1 MLQRRDLLKLTAGG
15 LAAGVGSLV
24 AASDQAGAQGQSSP
38 DPSPFGFTNVLEV
51 ARAFAKRPFQP
62 ASTDLPAP
70 FNNLGYDQYVAIR
83 ARQETMVWAGD
94 NIGFAIEPLHRGFI
108 FSAPMQIYLL
118 EGGTPRQLTYNRAQF
133 DFGAL
138 QVPQNLSDLGF
149 SGFRVLQPREGGG
162 FADAAIFQG
171 ASFFRAIARGQTLG
185 ATARGLTIR
194 TGDPRGEEFPAFRA
208 MWVEKPTPA
217 SNTLVIYALLDSE
230 SVTGAYRFTLR
241 LGEAT
246 IIDTEATLIPRVAI
260 HHFGL
265 GAMSAAYLFGPV
277 DRRRTDDVRPAVCEM
292 NGLQMLTGRD
302 EWIWRPVANRETLQ
316 VSSFVDDNPKGFG
329 FLMRDRDFNSYQ
341 DDDQK
346 WETRPSL
353 WIEPIGDWGAGNV
366 QLVEIP
372 SESEINS
379 NMVAYWRPALPLAQE
394 AMFAY
399 RQFWCWQPPAKP
411 ALAAVSASRGGR
423 GAGGPKRRRFIVA
436 FTGDFFADPQRTTGL
451 KHVLSA
457 TPGSISISRRYLYPD
472 RKLCRVVFDIDPG
485 SETYSEI
492 RLLLDVGGKPVSETW
507 LYRWTA

>member
-15 LAAGVGSLV
+15 LAAGIGSLA
-24 AASDQAGAQGQSSP
+24 AASDEAGAQGQSSP

-83 ARQETMVWAGD
+83 ARPETMVWASD

-138 QVPQNLSDLGF
+138 QVPQNLPDLGF

-208 MWVEKPTPA
+208 MWIEKPTPA

-241 LGEAT
+241 PGEAT

-260 HHFGL
+260 DHFGL

-379 NMVAYWRPALPLAQE
+379 NMVAYWRPAVPLAQE

>member
-15 LAAGVGSLV
+15 LAALGGVAP
-24 AASDQAGAQGQSSP
+24 AADPALAQA
-38 DPSPFGFTNVLEV
+38 PSAPEPPPFNFGNVVDV
-51 ARAFAKRPFQP
+51 ARALAKRPFQAA
-62 ASTDLPAP
+62 ASDLPAP
-70 FNNLGYDQYVAIR
+70 FTSLGYEQYVAIR
-83 ARQETMVWAGD
+83 ARPDAVIWAGD
-94 NIGFAIEPLHRGFI
+94 NVGFAIEPLHRGFI

-118 EGGTPRQLTYNRAQF
+118 EGGAPRQLNYDRAQF

-138 QVPQNLSDLGF
+138 QVPQTLPNLGF
-149 SGFRVLQPREGGG
+149 SGFRVLQPRDGGG

-171 ASFFRAIARGQTLG
+171 ASFFRALARGQTLG

-194 TGDPRGEEFPAFRA
+194 TGDPRGEEFPAFRVV
-208 MWVEKPTPA
+208 WIEKPTPA
-217 SNTLVIYALLDSE
+217 SNTLVLYALLDSE

-241 LGEAT
+241 PGEAT
-246 IIDTEATLIPRVAI
+246 IIDTETTLIPRTQI
-260 HHFGL
+260 DHFGL
-265 GAMSAAYLFGPV
+265 GAMSAAYLFGPI
-277 DRRRTDDVRPAVCEM
+277 DRRRTDDVRPAVCEV

-353 WIEPIGDWGAGNV
+353 WIEPIGDWGTGSV

-379 NMVAYWRPALPLAQE
+379 NMVAYWRPSQPLAQE
-394 AMFAY
+394 AAFAY
-399 RQFWCWQPPAKP
+399 RQFWCWQPPARP
-411 ALAAVSASRGGR
+411 ASASVQLSRGGR
-423 GAGGPKRRRFIVA
+423 GAGGNRRRRFIVQFA
-436 FTGDFFADPQRTTGL
+436 GDFLADPQRTAGL

-457 TPGSISISRRYLYPD
+457 TPGTVTISRMYLYRD
-472 RKLCRVVFDIDPG
+472 RKLCRVIFDIDPG

>member
-15 LAAGVGSLV
+15 LAAFGGV
-24 AASDQAGAQGQSSP
+24 APAAGAALAQA
-38 DPSPFGFTNVLEV
+38 PSAPEAPPFNFGNVVDL
-51 ARAFAKRPFQP
+51 ARALAKRPFQAA
-62 ASTDLPAP
+62 ASDLPAP
-70 FNNLGYDQYVAIR
+70 FASLGYEQYVAIR
-83 ARQETMVWAGD
+83 ARPDAVIWAGD
-94 NIGFAIEPLHRGFI
+94 NVGFAIEPLHRGFI

-118 EGGTPRQLTYNRAQF
+118 EGGAPRQLTYERAQF
-133 DFGAL
+133 DFGPL
-138 QVPQNLSDLGF
+138 QVPQTLPNLGF
-149 SGFRVLQPREGGG
+149 SGFRVLQPRDGGG

-171 ASFFRAIARGQTLG
+171 ASFFRALARGQTLG

-194 TGDPRGEEFPAFRA
+194 TGDPRGEEFPAFRVV
-208 MWVEKPTPA
+208 WIEKPTPA
-217 SNTLVIYALLDSE
+217 SNTLVLYALLDSE

-241 LGEAT
+241 PGEAT
-246 IIDTEATLIPRVAI
+246 IIDTETTLIPRTQI
-260 HHFGL
+260 DHFGL
-265 GAMSAAYLFGPV
+265 GAMSAAYLFGPI
-277 DRRRTDDVRPAVCEM
+277 DRRRTDDVRPAVCEV

-353 WIEPIGDWGAGNV
+353 WIEPIGDWGTGSV

-379 NMVAYWRPALPLAQE
+379 NMVAYWRPSQPLAQE
-394 AMFAY
+394 AAFAY
-399 RQFWCWQPPAKP
+399 RQFWCWQPPARP
-411 ALAAVSASRGGR
+411 ASASVQLSRGGR
-423 GAGGPKRRRFIVA
+423 GAGGNRRRRFIVQFA
-436 FTGDFFADPQRTTGL
+436 GDFLADPQRTAGL

-457 TPGSISISRRYLYPD
+457 TPGTVTISRMYLYRD
-472 RKLCRVVFDIDPG
+472 RKLCRVIFDIDPG

>member
-15 LAAGVGSLV
+15 LAAGVGDLV
-24 AASDQAGAQGQSSP
+24 AASHEAVAEGQNPP
-38 DPSPFGFTNVLEV
+38 DSAPFGFTNVLEV

-62 ASTDLPAP
+62 AGTDLPAP
-70 FNNLGYDQYVAIR
+70 FNSLGYDQYVGIR
-83 ARQETMVWAGD
+83 ARPEAILWTGD
-94 NIGFAIEPLHRGFI
+94 NVGFAIEPLHRGFI

-118 EGGTPRQLTYNRAQF
+118 EGGAPRQLTYGRAQF

-138 QVPQNLSDLGF
+138 QVPQSLPDLGF

-185 ATARGLTIR
+185 ATARGLAIR
-194 TGDPRGEEFPAFRA
+194 TGDSRGEEFPAFRA
-208 MWVEKPTPA
+208 VWIEKPTPA
-217 SNTLVIYALLDSE
+217 SNTLVIYALLHSE

-241 LGEAT
+241 PGEAT
-246 IIDTEATLIPRVAI
+246 IIDTEATLIPRAAI
-260 HHFGL
+260 DHFGL
-265 GAMSAAYLFGPV
+265 GAMSAAYLFGPI
-277 DRRRTDDVRPAVCEM
+277 DRRRTDDVRPAVCEV

-329 FLMRDRDFNSYQ
+329 FLMRDRDFSSYQ

-379 NMVAYWRPALPLAQE
+379 NMVAYWRPAQPLAQE
-394 AMFAY
+394 SMFAY

-411 ALAAVSASRGGR
+411 VLASVSASRGGR

-436 FTGDFFADPQRTTGL
+436 FTGDLFADPQRTTGL

-457 TPGSISISRRYLYPD
+457 TPGSVSISRIYLYPN